1 MKNKNFLG
9 ESQDLLSNI
18 ENDEDLVA
26 NYDATIKAKKPNKQ
40 ATAAI
45 KNK

>member
-26 NYDATIKAKKPNKQ
+26 NYDDTIKA
-40 ATAAI
+40 
-45 KNK
+45 